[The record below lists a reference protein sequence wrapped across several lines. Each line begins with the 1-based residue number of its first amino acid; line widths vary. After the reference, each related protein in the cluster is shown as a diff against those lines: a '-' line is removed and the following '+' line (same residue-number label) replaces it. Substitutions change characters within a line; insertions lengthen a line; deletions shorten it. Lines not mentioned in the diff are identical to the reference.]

1 MSHLRPVSNPRTCR
15 ASRILNLA
23 LTFMAMQAE
32 ISKNCGLVPSRGRR
46 EILELPPAE
55 IVGLFDLVL

>member
-1 MSHLRPVSNPRTCR
+1 MT
-15 ASRILNLA
+15 
-23 LTFMAMQAE
+23 MQAE